1 MAFFTS
7 QMLGVFAF
15 YIYFILCMNA
25 CRNIDGCI
33 SENVYI
39 FLMNVHLDYVIKTK
53 RYFIKCDI
61 AFT

>member
-1 MAFFTS
+1 MAFFAA

-15 YIYFILCMNA
+15 YIYFILCMYA

-33 SENVYI
+33 SENVYFFI
-39 FLMNVHLDYVIKTK
+39 NVHLDYVIKTK